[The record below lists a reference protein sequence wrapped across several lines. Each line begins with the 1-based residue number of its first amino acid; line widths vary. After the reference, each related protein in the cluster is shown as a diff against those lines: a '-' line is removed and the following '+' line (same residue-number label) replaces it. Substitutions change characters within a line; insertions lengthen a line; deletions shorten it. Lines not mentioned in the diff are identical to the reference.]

1 MRAIKGTP
9 ATKKITR
16 SPRASKPVLTNTPPN
31 NSKKKINIALQ
42 GGGAHG
48 AFAWGILD
56 KFLEDGRVEI
66 EGISGTSAGSMNAV
80 VFASGMIKGP
90 DGARE
95 ALHNFWK
102 KISDAGEKYSM
113 VKLTPIEKMMGKK
126 IEDSFL
132 NQFFKMVIHNFS
144 PYELNP
150 MDFNPLKEVLESC
163 VDFEELEKHAVT
175 KLFIATTNVR
185 TGKAKVFESSE
196 VTSDVVLA
204 SACLPFLFKAVNIN
218 GENYWDGGYMGNPVL
233 YPLIYNTVS
242 KDIVIVHI
250 NPIER
255 LNLPK
260 TADEI
265 ANRVNEITF
274 NTSLIKELRAIHFVQ
289 KMLESNM
296 LKDEYKKNFKN
307 VLMHSIRADTAMSDL
322 SVTSKLHSDWE
333 FLQMLRDRGRT
344 YAADWLN
351 ENFKH
356 LNNRSS
362 VDLEKEFL

>member
-1 MRAIKGTP
+1 MKAQQHTTITKTSAIPSMGEG
-9 ATKKITR
+9 
-16 SPRASKPVLTNTPPN
+16 SSSVLP
-31 NSKKKINIALQ
+31 KKKINLALQ

-48 AFAWGILD
+48 AFAWGVLD

-90 DGARE
+90 QGARD
-95 ALHNFWK
+95 ALHDFWK
-102 KISDAGEKYSM
+102 AISDAGEKYSM
-113 VKLTPIEKMMGKK
+113 VKLNPIEKMMGKK
-126 IEDSFL
+126 IEESML

-150 MDFNPLKEVLESC
+150 HDFNPLKEVLEAS
-163 VDFEELEKHAVT
+163 VDFDELRKHSKT

-185 TGKAKVFESSE
+185 SGKARVFDSSE
-196 VTSDVVLA
+196 MSSDVILA
-204 SACLPFLFKAVNIN
+204 SACLPFLFKAVNID

-233 YPLIYNTVS
+233 YPLIYNTTS
-242 KDIVIVHI
+242 SDIVIVHI

-255 LNLPK
+255 NNLPK

-265 ANRVNEITF
+265 ANRVNEISF

-289 KMLESNM
+289 NMLSKNM

-307 VLMHSIRADTAMSDL
+307 VLMHSIRADSVLSDL
-322 SVTSKLHSDWE
+322 SVSSKLYSDWK
-333 FLQMLRDRGRT
+333 FLEDLRDRGRA
-344 YAADWLN
+344 YAANWLKH
-351 ENFKH
+351 NFKH
-356 LNNRSS
+356 LNVESS
-362 VDLEKEFL
+362 VDLAKEFL